1 VTAVVTSPASTP
13 PPDSSVTAPPP
24 DSSVAA
30 PPTGMFRSLRVRN
43 YRLYAGGQLVSLN
56 GTWMQRVA
64 QDWLVLE
71 LTNSGTALGIVTAL
85 QFLPSLLF
93 GLWGGLLAD
102 RYDKRKLLLAT
113 QTGLALVAL
122 ILGVL
127 DVTGIVQYWQV
138 LVLALA
144 LGLVSAIDSPVRQS
158 FVVEM
163 VGPDDLTNA
172 VGLNSTIFNSARIL
186 GPAVAGVMITAIGT
200 GWAFV
205 ANGISSIAVL
215 TGLALMRPAEL
226 RPSPAIDRIRGQLR
240 AGLHY
245 VRQRQDLLLTMV
257 MVFVVGTFGLN
268 FQITTALLAKQ
279 VFHRSATGYGLLS
292 TALAVGACVGAV
304 LATRRRT
311 RPSLLFLLL
320 AAMAFGLLE
329 ILAGSMPGFGATALM
344 LVLVGLAMLTF
355 TTAANSSVQLGV
367 EATMRGRVMALYLM
381 CFLGGTPVGAPIVG
395 WVANTVGARWGM
407 IGGGLVCMAM
417 AVGMALYLVRRRS
430 LHIADVT
437 DRWEKITSRY

>member
-1 VTAVVTSPASTP
+1 
-13 PPDSSVTAPPP
+13 
-24 DSSVAA
+24 
-30 PPTGMFRSLRVRN
+30 MFRSLRVRN
-43 YRLYAGGQLVSLN
+43 YRLYAGGQLVSLT

-240 AGLHY
+240 AGLYY

-395 WVANTVGARWGM
+395 WVATTVGARWGM

-430 LHIADVT
+430 LHIADIT

>member
-1 VTAVVTSPASTP
+1 
-13 PPDSSVTAPPP
+13 
-24 DSSVAA
+24 
-30 PPTGMFRSLRVRN
+30 MFRSLRVRN
-43 YRLYAGGQLVSLN
+43 YRLYAAGQLVSLT

-257 MVFVVGTFGLN
+257 LVFVVGTFGLN

-381 CFLGGTPVGAPIVG
+381 CFLGGTPIGAPIAG
-395 WVANTVGARWGM
+395 WVANTVGPRWGM

-437 DRWEKITSRY
+437 DRSEKITSRY

>member
-1 VTAVVTSPASTP
+1 
-13 PPDSSVTAPPP
+13 
-24 DSSVAA
+24 
-30 PPTGMFRSLRVRN
+30 MFRSLRVRN
-43 YRLYAGGQLVSLN
+43 YRLYAGGQLVSLT

-102 RYDKRKLLLAT
+102 RYDKRRLLLAT

-257 MVFVVGTFGLN
+257 LVFVVGTFGLN

-381 CFLGGTPVGAPIVG
+381 CFLGGTPIGAPIVG
-395 WVANTVGARWGM
+395 WVANTVGPRWGM

>member
-1 VTAVVTSPASTP
+1 
-13 PPDSSVTAPPP
+13 
-24 DSSVAA
+24 
-30 PPTGMFRSLRVRN
+30 MFRSLRVRN
-43 YRLYAGGQLVSLN
+43 YRLYAGGQLVSLT

-257 MVFVVGTFGLN
+257 LVFVVGTFGLN

-407 IGGGLVCMAM
+407 IGGGLVCMVM

-430 LHIADVT
+430 LHIADIT

>member
-1 VTAVVTSPASTP
+1 
-13 PPDSSVTAPPP
+13 
-24 DSSVAA
+24 
-30 PPTGMFRSLRVRN
+30 MFRSLRVRN
-43 YRLYAGGQLVSLN
+43 YRLYAAGQLVSLT

-93 GLWGGLLAD
+93 GLWGGVLAD

-138 LVLALA
+138 LVLALL
-144 LGLVSAIDSPVRQS
+144 LGLVSAVDSPVRQS
-158 FVVEM
+158 FAVEM

-186 GPAVAGVMITAIGT
+186 GPAVAGVMIAAVGT

-205 ANGISSIAVL
+205 ANAISSIAVL
-215 TGLALMRPAEL
+215 TGLALMRPSEL
-226 RPSPAIDRIRGQLR
+226 RPSPAIDRVRGQLR
-240 AGLHY
+240 AGLRY
-245 VRQRQDLLLTMV
+245 VWHRQDLLLTMIL
-257 MVFVVGTFGLN
+257 VFVVGTFGLN

-279 VFHRSATGYGLLS
+279 VFHRTATGYGLLS

-320 AAMAFGLLE
+320 AALSFGLLE
-329 ILAGSMPGFGATALM
+329 IIAGSMPGFGGTALL
-344 LVLVGLAMLTF
+344 LVLVGLAMLSF

-381 CFLGGTPVGAPIVG
+381 CFLGGTPLGAPIVG
-395 WVANTVGARWGM
+395 WVANTVGPRWGM
-407 IGGGLVCMAM
+407 IGGGVVCMAV
-417 AVGMALYLVRRRS
+417 AVGMALYLVRQGS
-430 LHIADVT
+430 LGLADVT

>member
-1 VTAVVTSPASTP
+1 
-13 PPDSSVTAPPP
+13 
-24 DSSVAA
+24 
-30 PPTGMFRSLRVRN
+30 MFRSLRVRN
-43 YRLYAGGQLVSLN
+43 YRLYAGGQLVSLT

-215 TGLALMRPAEL
+215 TALALMRPAEL

-257 MVFVVGTFGLN
+257 LVFVVGTFGLN

-381 CFLGGTPVGAPIVG
+381 CFLGGTPIGAPIVG
-395 WVANTVGARWGM
+395 WVANTVGPRWGM